1 VLSVYIV
8 QINFSDHTQLL
19 VWGGKVTYR
28 NKQQVVRTYSLAR
41 MFDEPRPDLMKRMK
55 YTRDI
60 LQQLMNTAVVPR
72 GADHTSPATA
82 QRSIAPAL
90 KPSSSSSSSSSA
102 AAAAVQSGVPSA
114 VSSRNAAVQP
124 MLIDENTSNGSSK
137 PAATAH
143 PSSAMPLRS
152 RSANQDLANRGVVAP
167 PAVRLASLK
176 GVHGNHAVSASV
188 ARPARANVGSSSAMD
203 VDMQYAP
210 AVTSSSSNAVR
221 SMAR

>member
-1 VLSVYIV
+1 V

-72 GADHTSPATA
+72 GADHTSPASA

-90 KPSSSSSSSSSA
+90 KPSSSSS
-102 AAAAVQSGVPSA
+102 AAAVQSGVPSA

-124 MLIDENTSNGSSK
+124 MVIDENTSNASSK
-137 PAATAH
+137 PAVTAH

-176 GVHGNHAVSASV
+176 GVHGNHAISASV

-210 AVTSSSSNAVR
+210 AMTSGSSNAVR